1 MTVCLRHVLL
11 RVTSTLRHVLLRVAL
26 SRRHVLMSAFSL
38 GVVRKTKRKDARN
51 GDDDKHYLLDDLA
64 RQRLTD
70 VDLQR
75 VVDLPQDMELNEWL
89 ATHSE
94 YRSASRSRRA
104 AGRRPPRHGAVAA

>member
-1 MTVCLRHVLL
+1 
-11 RVTSTLRHVLLRVAL
+11 
-26 SRRHVLMSAFSL
+26 MSAFSL
-38 GVVRKTKRKDARN
+38 GVARKTKRKDARN

-94 YRSASRSRRA
+94 YCVTQSLSRSSPTASWRC
-104 AGRRPPRHGAVAA
+104 GGLNV